1 MVSKEEIEDCR
12 GRLQECRSAT
22 PQDPKRILSIFEEL
36 SKKPISVEIL
46 HTTGIG
52 KEVNDRFFKNHA
64 DQEVRE
70 HCTELV
76 RKWKDFA
83 LGKSVSAAPAAA
95 PAQNKLD
102 SPPPRKP
109 EKSVSAAPAAAPEQ
123 KKPDSPPPRK
133 PQKRA
138 AEKPAKQ
145 AVKSPKKTSG
155 PNEELAKLFDELS
168 SFEFKKGGTSKFAG
182 VAYKNVAA
190 TLRGLDEKVISGK
203 SIAHLKGVGK
213 ETVKKIDQYIETGS
227 IERLEKY
234 RNGED

>member
-12 GRLQECRSAT
+12 ERLKECRST
-22 PQDPKRILSIFEEL
+22 TGQQDPKRILSIFEEL

-83 LGKSVSAAPAAA
+83 LGKSASAAPAAA
-95 PAQNKLD
+95 
-102 SPPPRKP
+102 
-109 EKSVSAAPAAAPEQ
+109 AAQ

-133 PQKRA
+133 LEKRA
-138 AEKPAKQ
+138 AEPPVKA
-145 AVKSPKKTSG
+145 AKSPKKTFETG

-182 VAYKNVAA
+182 VAYKSVAA
-190 TLRGLDEKVISGK
+190 TLRGLHEKVDSGK
-203 SIAHLKGVGK
+203 SIAHLKGIGK
-213 ETVKKIDQYIETGS
+213 ESVKKIDQYIETGS

>member
-1 MVSKEEIEDCR
+1 
-12 GRLQECRSAT
+12 
-22 PQDPKRILSIFEEL
+22 
-36 SKKPISVEIL
+36 SV
-46 HTTGIG
+46 
-52 KEVNDRFFKNHA
+52 A
-64 DQEVRE
+64 
-70 HCTELV
+70 
-76 RKWKDFA
+76 
-83 LGKSVSAAPAAA
+83 AAPAAA
-95 PAQNKLD
+95 PA
-102 SPPPRKP
+102 
-109 EKSVSAAPAAAPEQ
+109 Q

-133 PQKRA
+133 PEKRA
-138 AEKPAKQ
+138 AEQPKKQ
-145 AVKSPKKTSG
+145 AAKSPKKTSG

-182 VAYKNVAA
+182 VAYKSVAG